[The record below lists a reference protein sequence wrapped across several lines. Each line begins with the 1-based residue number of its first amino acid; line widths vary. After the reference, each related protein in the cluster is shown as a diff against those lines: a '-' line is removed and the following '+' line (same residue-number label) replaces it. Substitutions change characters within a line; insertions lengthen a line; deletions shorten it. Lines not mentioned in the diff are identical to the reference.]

1 MKKLAAYVAF
11 FHHGE
16 QMKSLPKTAIQR
28 ALVAIGPSVYPIY
41 GAERIF
47 GVCFNAPPGSAP
59 ASSAKLRGE
68 LGRDARVLVIEI
80 GEDFQDWAY
89 QGQHDLSQTLKIVL
103 ANRVL

>member
-1 MKKLAAYVAF
+1 MNESREKRISEIAGCQCCMAYTGAVVWCGANKGRETMKKLAAYVAF

-68 LGRDARVLVIEI
+68 LG
-80 GEDFQDWAY
+80 
-89 QGQHDLSQTLKIVL
+89 
-103 ANRVL
+103 